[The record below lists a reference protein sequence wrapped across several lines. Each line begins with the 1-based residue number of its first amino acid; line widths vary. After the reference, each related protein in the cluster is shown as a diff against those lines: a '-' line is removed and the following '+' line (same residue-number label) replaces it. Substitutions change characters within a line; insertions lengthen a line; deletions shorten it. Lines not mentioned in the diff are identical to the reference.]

1 MDSQGEIHAGEGE
14 LRGRRGMIGGVGPS
28 VAGGECSV
36 PLREIA
42 RVGRGPVSKLGRFG
56 SLGPFS
62 YFLIL
67 FHFFFYFV
75 LFLSYLLQNSFKSIQ
90 TNS

>member
-1 MDSQGEIHAGEGE
+1 
-14 LRGRRGMIGGVGPS
+14 MIGGVGPS
-28 VAGGECSV
+28 VAGGEGSV

-42 RVGRGPVSKLGRFG
+42 LVGCGPVSELGRFG

-67 FHFFFYFV
+67 FHFSFSV
-75 LFLSYLLQNSFKSIQ
+75 LSYFFHIFCKIHSNQFKPIPKIF
-90 TNS
+90 